1 MKNNRFVAC
10 VLVPIFLLIIVFL
23 FLPLLLGLGISFFDY
38 NPLRAQNQFIGL
50 DNYLKLARDP
60 IFLKVLKNTVFF
72 VFVTVLLNIL
82 FTLGLSIFI
91 SVLPSN
97 KTRSF
102 FRMMY
107 FLPCIA
113 PMVGSTSVWGS
124 RVFSTRTGILNTLLV
139 QLGGKPVNFLGNA
152 DTVMWAIIAF
162 TIWVDF
168 GYNTILFSAG
178 LDAIPGTYQDAAKID
193 GANAWQR
200 FTRITLPL
208 LERTFVFVLIMTLI
222 SHFQMI
228 VQFMTLATRGG
239 PNYAST
245 VLTLYVYN
253 LGFVSKDMGYASAVA
268 LVLFAIIMA
277 VTLIQRRFMKADW
290 GY

>member
-1 MKNNRFVAC
+1 MKNNRFVAG
-10 VLVPIFLLIIVFL
+10 VLVPVFLLIIVFL
-23 FLPLLLGLGISFFDY
+23 FVPLLLGLGISFFDY

-50 DNYLKLARDP
+50 ENYFKLARDP
-60 IFLKVLKNTVFF
+60 VFLKVLKNTVFF
-72 VFVTVLLNIL
+72 VFVTVLFNIL

-91 SVLPSN
+91 SALPSN

-124 RVFSTRTGILNTLLV
+124 RVFSTRTGILNTILV
-139 QLGGKPVNFLGNA
+139 QMGGKPINFLGNA

-162 TIWVDF
+162 TLWVDF

-193 GANAWQR
+193 GASAWQR

-253 LGFVSKDMGYASAVA
+253 LGFVTKDMGYASAVA

-277 VTLIQRRFMKADW
+277 VTLVQRRFMKTDW